1 MNKKGFTLIELLS
14 VIVLIGVILSIG
26 ILLVGSIRSSVLDR
40 QYENIIMQINA
51 AGEKYY
57 FDTESTKFY
66 VQTLIDEGYLK
77 TDNESKTIIN
87 PKTGEILN
95 CYVVSIDKDTEK
107 ATTAKDT
114 GSCDVELE
122 GNYAIYIKQ
131 ENRDE
136 IDSNKWYDS
145 SFTIKAYKSD
155 TTEDL
160 KNYSWTTDL
169 NPDVIHTGD
178 TYNLVNLLNERGG
191 VINDVF
197 YVSAVNNES
206 GKVLKSGAKRIKID
220 TVPPKIED
228 KKISNENKWAKEK
241 TVSITLTDVG
251 SGIKEYVF
259 DTDLNCSSATWTSL
273 DKAQSKVNVS
283 KTFNSNGTYYFCAKD
298 EAGHSLEDTVE
309 FIIEKIDST
318 PPTCYYDGEET
329 TYSRGTRLIKYG
341 CKDEESGC
349 QKISYG
355 SNNKDCNLAN
365 CLIFTQDYTYTGTWS
380 TADIESTIGKFR
392 IVDKVGNY
400 KDCPTPEK
408 NELNIYLDNTAPSVS
423 ITGLSYWSEMLYVD
437 VSLYDEN
444 SGPNYVE
451 VTFNGRSATEYCY
464 GSCSVPLRVGNISEG
479 TVKVTGYDNVGNSSS
494 DSKVIYKRTGTK
506 SDTRDYDKTINE
518 YIDLNGTT
526 LDYTYNAIVGSVNCD
541 EYGYCTVYPKREEK
555 KCTKYME
562 PFTTSA
568 EYYDCE
574 SGGTLS
580 VWGMCAAD
588 NKEYT
593 NETGHCKFEKGKY
606 NGDNFWFDDQC
617 NCSCKYDSKEVVK
630 KRWKDVYIVY
640 ECPIGNSNDEFCGQ
654 EIESVGVDPTN
665 FKDNGGDICKKIASV
680 SNFGDYTGQKKIYAT
695 KTCEYESYEPD
706 TYCPSS
712 GYTKIGTTCYKCDIG
727 KFNKSEINCQYEGIC
742 VEYVYKFT
750 YTYYVYN

>member
-26 ILLVGSIRSSVLDR
+26 ILLVGSIRSSVLDK

-77 TDNESKTIIN
+77 TDNENKTIIN

-122 GNYAIYIKQ
+122 GNYAINIKK
-131 ENRDE
+131 ENGENGDE

-145 SFTIKAYKSD
+145 SFTIKADKSD
-155 TTEDL
+155 TTEYL
-160 KNYSWTTDL
+160 KDYSWTTDL
-169 NPDVIHTGD
+169 NPDVIYTGD

-197 YVSAVNNES
+197 YVSAVTIES

-228 KKISNENKWAKEK
+228 KKISNENEWAKEK

-309 FIIEKIDST
+309 FVIEKIDST

-400 KDCPTPEK
+400 KDCPIPEK

-423 ITGLSYWSEMLYVD
+423 ITGLSYSSGMLYVD

-464 GSCSVPLRVGNISEG
+464 GSCSVPLRIGNISEG

-494 DSKVIYKRTGTK
+494 DFKGIYKRTGTK
-506 SDTRDYDKTINE
+506 SDTRDYNETINE

-541 EYGYCTVYPKREEK
+541 VYGYCTVYPKAVSYE
-555 KCTKYME
+555 C
-562 PFTTSA
+562 
-568 EYYDCE
+568 
-574 SGGTLS
+574 TLS
-580 VWGMCAAD
+580 EDAD
-588 NKEYT
+588 TYLPRNCYDGGSLDEDYDICTGPTKEYT
-593 NETGHCKFEKGKY
+593 NKTGECYCWRDATHSGAFTTQITCEKEFGSRY
-606 NGDNFWFDDQC
+606 HEESVEYTCNAAVCNVVSGTYYSFGGICGDIAANHSSCQKAGVGESVTISGIWAKKTCVFDDYDPGCQSGDKLYYGMC
-617 NCSCKYDSKEVVK
+617 YSCQGRSGRSLDGVECKYK
-630 KRWKDVYIVY
+630 
-640 ECPIGNSNDEFCGQ
+640 
-654 EIESVGVDPTN
+654 
-665 FKDNGGDICKKIASV
+665 
-680 SNFGDYTGQKKIYAT
+680 
-695 KTCEYESYEPD
+695 
-706 TYCPSS
+706 
-712 GYTKIGTTCYKCDIG
+712 TTCTRYD
-727 KFNKSEINCQYEGIC
+727 
-742 VEYVYKFT
+742 YKFT
-750 YTYYVYN
+750 YTYYVYNSK